1 MCSNNGGKK
10 MYKYIVEKYSG
21 KVYCGNAFFNTL
33 DECLEFAND
42 GFCDK
47 AIITNCETKEKIKTE
62 V

>member
-1 MCSNNGGKK
+1 MFS
-10 MYKYIVEKYSG
+10 KYTVSKFAG

-33 DECLEFAND
+33 DECYEFAND

-47 AIITNCETKEKIKTE
+47 MKVYDGKTGDLLMTVKINTQKE